1 MARRLGVDVSTI
13 RRLERRAIGLL
24 SATKVNLISP
34 CLFMATRWRHRTT
47 LSRRQ
52 DRLSIANLDM
62 WRFHFHI
69 LLWSLIVPHLFFIDK
84 IFLQSCLPFNLD
96 KVINIK
102 PKFLTVRSFD
112 QILVEIQAFSMEN
125 SLFSA
130 IFGHFP
136 YNGNTHHCWK
146 SFKNPSIEKWGNL
159 CSKNKRNIKRKLKGA
174 HMRALCRGP
183 AKTPSPHRGLYF
195 NRHLA
200 SCRHLRFIDCFLTP
214 ITPTVGGSHGNAP
227 SIKEALLHP
236 QWKSCELIYYDR
248 SKLMNLGVM

>member
-1 MARRLGVDVSTI
+1 MEMAKRLGVDVSTI
-13 RRLERRAIGLL
+13 RRLERKAISLR
-24 SATKVNLISP
+24 STTKVNLISA
-34 CLFMATRWRHRTT
+34 CLFMAPRWRNRTT

-62 WRFHFHI
+62 WRFQFHI

-102 PKFLTVRSFD
+102 PKFITVRSFD

-130 IFGHFP
+130 IFGQFP

-159 CSKNKRNIKRKLKGA
+159 CSKNRKKYKKKIE
-174 HMRALCRGP
+174 RR
-183 AKTPSPHRGLYF
+183 PHEG
-195 NRHLA
+195 
-200 SCRHLRFIDCFLTP
+200 
-214 ITPTVGGSHGNAP
+214 TV
-227 SIKEALLHP
+227 
-236 QWKSCELIYYDR
+236 QR
-248 SKLMNLGVM
+248 SG